1 MSPLGRKEKNSINSI
16 MYPKTLCGQ
25 KIRDTHGKKPMAVV
39 KHPGKLQSILKTQA
53 RDGENRTR
61 KTTPGD
67 DSPPV
72 RHIFF
77 LRRREGMTRF
87 IDNRDGTI
95 TDTKTGLIWLKD
107 ANYLGG
113 QKSYQ
118 EAAQAC
124 RDLGE
129 GWRLPERLEL
139 ESLLDLIQCEPA
151 LSQGH
156 PFINVQSSYYWSATT
171 YAGNTSYAWIV
182 SMSYGYVHD
191 DFKANGDYV
200 WPVRGGQSD
209 IQ

>member
-1 MSPLGRKEKNSINSI
+1 
-16 MYPKTLCGQ
+16 
-25 KIRDTHGKKPMAVV
+25 
-39 KHPGKLQSILKTQA
+39 
-53 RDGENRTR
+53 
-61 KTTPGD
+61 
-67 DSPPV
+67 
-72 RHIFF
+72 
-77 LRRREGMTRF
+77 MTRF

-118 EAAQAC
+118 KAAQAC

-139 ESLLDLIQCEPA
+139 ESLLDLTQCEPA
-151 LSQGH
+151 LPQGH
-156 PFINVQSSYYWSATT
+156 PFINVQSSYYWSV
-171 YAGNTSYAWIV
+171 YNTSYAWIV
-182 SMSYGYVHD
+182 GMDDGYVSYYG
-191 DFKANGDYV
+191 KTYRYNV